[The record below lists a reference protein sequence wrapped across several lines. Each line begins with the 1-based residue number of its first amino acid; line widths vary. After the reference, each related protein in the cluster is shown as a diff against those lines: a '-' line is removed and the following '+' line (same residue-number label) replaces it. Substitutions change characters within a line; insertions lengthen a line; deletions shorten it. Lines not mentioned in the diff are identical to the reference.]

1 MHGLKPYKS
10 YFSFTNN
17 TDSDQVVD
25 FCSIPKYGSLHYV
38 GESIGG
44 GILFYIFDDGLSG
57 LVAHPSD
64 LGSWQPWGSTSIKVG
79 VETANIGYGKTNTN
93 AIIAANGVG
102 LYAAYSCSDL
112 NSHDYDDWYLPSS
125 HELIEMYS
133 KKDIIGGFNT
143 SHIYWSSTETLL
155 STTDAIAVD
164 FSTGLIDDFGALSKA
179 SLRYVRPIRTHV
191 FENPN
196 VGEYL
201 DAVIGGGIVETGFS
215 NLSYSEFSDYCKA
228 YKPIVSAIRIDGSN
242 ESQIR
247 NNLALS
253 RKELSGDSD
262 RLEIN
267 PPYNLFQKVYSTG
280 TINLL
285 NYEEFRILPTNKM
298 EYKINK
304 GETIIVCFTTGIS
317 ENDQTQN
324 EFDIIDNYKGNTI
337 EKKEQNSTTVLS
349 ADSESYILTDNKIDD
364 NYRIFKTVSLV
375 AVCGVLVLGIIS
387 LANYNYK

>member
-25 FCSIPKYGSLHYV
+25 FCSIPKYGSLHHV
-38 GESIGG
+38 GEHIGG

-64 LGSWQPWGSTSIKVG
+64 LGSWQPWGSTSIYVG
-79 VETANIGYGKTNTN
+79 AATASIGYGKINTDM
-93 AIIAANGVG
+93 IVAANGLG
-102 LYAAYSCSDL
+102 FYAADSCLSL
-112 NSHDYDDWYLPSS
+112 NSQGYNDWYLPTS
-125 HELIEMYS
+125 HELSDMYA

-143 SHIYWSSTETLL
+143 SHVYWSSTENL
-155 STTDAIAVD
+155 SSISDALSVD
-164 FSTGLIDDFGALSKA
+164 FSNGLIFNDGSDSKA
-179 SLRYVRPIRTHV
+179 NLRYVRPIRTHV
-191 FENPN
+191 FENHN

-201 DAVIGGGIVETGFS
+201 QSTIGYGIVESNFS

-228 YKPIVSAIRIDGSN
+228 YKPIVSGIRIDATTEN
-242 ESQIR
+242 QIR

-253 RKELSGDSD
+253 RKELSGDAD

-285 NYEEFRILPTNKM
+285 NYEGFRILPTNKM

-324 EFDIIDNYKGNTI
+324 EFDIIDNHKGDKI

-349 ADSESYILTDNKIDD
+349 ADSESYTLTDNKIDD
-364 NYRIFKTVSLV
+364 NSRIFKTVSLV